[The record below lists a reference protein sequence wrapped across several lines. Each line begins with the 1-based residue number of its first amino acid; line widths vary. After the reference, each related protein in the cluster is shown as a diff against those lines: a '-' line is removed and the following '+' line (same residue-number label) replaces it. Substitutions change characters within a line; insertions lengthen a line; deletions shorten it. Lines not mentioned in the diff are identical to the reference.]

1 MTTRERITQILLW
14 LSVVVWGC
22 MLGGIIYETL
32 VVVPV
37 WTAALPESIGV
48 MTHPSY
54 PIVPSR
60 MWIPFSNVHTL
71 ISIAVLIVAWNQRSR
86 RMWLLFAMAV
96 VILSHAMQFGYFWP
110 RNRAMAGP
118 GVSPAEVASM
128 ANQWRAVNWF
138 RVGYIAAGFLAT
150 LRAFSIP
157 FAGRE
162 PSRG

>member
-1 MTTRERITQILLW
+1 VTTRERITYILLW
-14 LSVVVWGC
+14 LSVSVWGC

-37 WTAALPESIGV
+37 WSAAPPESLGV
-48 MTHPSY
+48 MTHPRF

-60 MWIPFSNVHTL
+60 MWIPFSNLHTL
-71 ISIAVLIVAWNQRSR
+71 ISIAVLIFAWNQRSR
-86 RMWLLFAMAV
+86 RWSLLFAVAV
-96 VILSHAMQFGYFWP
+96 VILSHVMQFGYFWP
-110 RNRAMAGP
+110 TNRAMAGA
-118 GVSPAEVASM
+118 GVSPAEAISM

-157 FAGRE
+157 LAGRE
-162 PSRG
+162 HS

>member
-1 MTTRERITQILLW
+1 MTTRERITYILLW
-14 LSVVVWGC
+14 LSVSVWGC

-37 WTAALPESIGV
+37 WSAAPPESLGV
-48 MTHPSY
+48 MTHPRF

-60 MWIPFSNVHTL
+60 MWIPFSNLHTL
-71 ISIAVLIVAWNQRSR
+71 ISIAVLIFAWNQRAR
-86 RMWLLFAMAV
+86 RWWLLFAVAV
-96 VILSHAMQFGYFWP
+96 VILSHVMQFGYFWP
-110 RNRAMAGP
+110 TNRAMAEA
-118 GVSPAEVASM
+118 GVSPAEAISM

-157 FAGRE
+157 LAGRE
-162 PSRG
+162 HS

>member
-1 MTTRERITQILLW
+1 MTTRERITYILLW

-37 WTAALPESIGV
+37 WSAAPPESTGV
-48 MTHPSY
+48 MTHPRF

-60 MWIPFSNVHTL
+60 MWIPFSNLHTL
-71 ISIAVLIVAWNQRSR
+71 ISIAVVIFAWNQRSR
-86 RMWLLFAMAV
+86 RWWLLFALAV
-96 VILSHAMQFGYFWP
+96 VIVSHVMQFGYFWP
-110 RNRAMAGP
+110 TNRAMAEA
-118 GVSPAEVASM
+118 GVAPTEAISM
-128 ANQWRAVNWF
+128 ANQWKAVNWF

-157 FAGRE
+157 LAGRE
-162 PSRG
+162 YS